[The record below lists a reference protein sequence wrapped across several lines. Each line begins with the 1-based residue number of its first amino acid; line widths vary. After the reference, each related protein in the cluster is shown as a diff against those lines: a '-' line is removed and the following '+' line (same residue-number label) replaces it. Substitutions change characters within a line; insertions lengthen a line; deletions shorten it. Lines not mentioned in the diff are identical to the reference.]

1 MRIAMVAGEA
11 SGDLLGSHLMRA
23 LRASLPDVEFC
34 GIGGPRMEAEGFD
47 AWWPA
52 ERLAVNGFVD
62 VLFRY
67 RELLG
72 IRNGLV
78 RRLRAESPDLFIGI
92 DAPDFNL
99 GLEEKLRK
107 SRIPTAHYVSPTIWA
122 WRGKRV
128 FKIKRAA
135 DCVLCLFPFEPAL
148 FEKHG
153 VPAHFVGHPLADEF
167 PLQPDRAAA
176 RELLGIPQAP
186 KLVAM
191 LPGSRNGEV
200 SRLADDFVATAR
212 ILHER
217 HPDLRFVVP
226 LVTRTTRELF
236 EAAIRRADAQELP
249 IRVLFGHSRDAM
261 TAADVV
267 LVASGTAT
275 LEAALLKRPMVI
287 AYRLASLSYHIIKR
301 LAYLPYVG
309 LPNILAREFL
319 VPEFIQDAVKP
330 EAMADAVDKWL
341 GDRDATEALTARFEL
356 IHRELRQGNA
366 ERAAQAL
373 LPLLGRQR

>member
-11 SGDLLGSHLMRA
+11 SGDLLASHLMRA
-23 LRASLPDVEFC
+23 LRVHLPDVQFF

-47 AWWPA
+47 SWWSA
-52 ERLAVNGFVD
+52 ERLAVNGIVD

-78 RRLRAESPDLFIGI
+78 KRLRAEPPDLFIGI

-107 SRIPTAHYVSPTIWA
+107 SGIPTAHYVSPTIWA

-135 DCVLCLFPFEPAL
+135 DCVLCLFPFEPVL

-153 VPAHFVGHPLADEF
+153 VRAHFVGHPLADEF
-167 PLQPDRAAA
+167 PLKPDREAA
-176 RELLGIPQAP
+176 RELLGIPKAP
-186 KLVAM
+186 KVVAL

-217 HPDLRFVVP
+217 HPELRFVVP
-226 LVTRTTRELF
+226 LVTRATRHLF
-236 EAAIRRADAQELP
+236 EEAIRRADAQELP
-249 IRVLFGHSRDAM
+249 IRILFGHSREAM
-261 TAADVV
+261 TAADAV

-309 LPNILAREFL
+309 LPNILGREFL
-319 VPEFIQDAVKP
+319 VPEFIQDAVNP
-330 EAMADAVDKWL
+330 AAMADAIEKWL
-341 GDRDATEALTARFEL
+341 NDRTACEALAERFDA
-356 IHRELRQGNA
+356 IHHELRQDNA
-366 ERAAQAL
+366 ARAAEAL
-373 LPLLGRQR
+373 LPLLRRR